1 MRFTGALL
9 VGSLVIGASASIGA
23 QTNNC
28 PAPGAPG
35 SITAVTEDACW
46 KGADIFAYMLPQLGN
61 GIAGGNTTPGQ
72 GGSLGGFPH
81 FALSVRVTGAPDA
94 ALPDFGSI
102 TMSGT
107 GRQNSPPIPIKKQ
120 AFGLGAIDA
129 AVGVFEGFKLGVG
142 TVGGVDVLVS
152 ASYVPNYE
160 SGPTK
165 LKVDNPIALGYGAR
179 IGLFNGTAMLP
190 SVGVSYLQ
198 RTMPKMT
205 LTASASGTDNISL
218 QNLDLKTTSWRLT
231 ATQSLVLFGLNA
243 GYGEDTYDGATGYT
257 ATVSGQTMPLRTVS
271 ATVKRTNWFAGVT
284 FNLVIFKLVGE
295 YGQVS
300 GGDLT
305 TFNGF
310 GSSVAAGGQKTVND
324 SKNYFSAALR
334 FGF

>member
-1 MRFTGALL
+1 M
-9 VGSLVIGASASIGA
+9 
-23 QTNNC
+23 
-28 PAPGAPG
+28 
-35 SITAVTEDACW
+35 
-46 KGADIFAYMLPQLGN
+46 
-61 GIAGGNTTPGQ
+61 
-72 GGSLGGFPH
+72 
-81 FALSVRVTGAPDA
+81 
-94 ALPDFGSI
+94 
-102 TMSGT
+102 
-107 GRQNSPPIPIKKQ
+107 
-120 AFGLGAIDA
+120 
-129 AVGVFEGFKLGVG
+129 
-142 TVGGVDVLVS
+142 
-152 ASYVPNYE
+152 
-160 SGPTK
+160 
-165 LKVDNPIALGYGAR
+165 
-179 IGLFNGTAMLP
+179 
-190 SVGVSYLQ
+190 SYLQ